1 MIIGVPKE
9 IKLQE
14 HRIGLTPDSVKLLT
28 NKGHKVLIES
38 NGGYEAGFAND
49 NYIHAGAEIINNS
62 PLFILFN
69 ILGLLTH
76 FFNS

>member
-28 NKGHKVLIES
+28 NKGHKVIIES

-49 NYIHAGAEIINNS
+49 NYIHAGAEYSYHLQTQLHNHHCS
-62 PLFILFN
+62 RL
-69 ILGLLTH
+69 
-76 FFNS
+76 